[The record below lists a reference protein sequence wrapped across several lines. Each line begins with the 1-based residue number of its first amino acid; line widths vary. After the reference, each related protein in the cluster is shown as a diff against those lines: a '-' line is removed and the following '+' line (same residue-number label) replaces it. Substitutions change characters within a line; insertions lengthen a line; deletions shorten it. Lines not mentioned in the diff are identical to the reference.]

1 MSSFTRITIF
11 WTDYVALVFGVRGG
25 LENRYGVSVDHMV
38 HRVRY
43 RAACVRHDVR
53 DSMRDDVRRK
63 HLPGFSFLAVGARPI
78 RIPARAQA
86 LMLHKAATGLRAL
99 GLELAALLRTA
110 TASLPAPRS
119 RMAPAGQGQSQT
131 QRGAQDRPSNRCER
145 SLRFRSLCA
154 ARPAPDRRP
163 TPSLC
168 SVVPQAGGQA
178 RFALKEKQRI
188 SRAWERSFSC
198 RSLGLAPASLATGFS
213 PRWGASFALRRLG
226 AAHRSLRPFG
236 GLRKLRKTREVL
248 AAFAPVARAPS
259 ALLHGAGCIARPNSR
274 REFLPIMAR
283 AECVG
288 SSNGSQSASSQQTNL
303 LQRSNQ
309 SSCLSSN

>member
-1 MSSFTRITIF
+1 MSFFTRITIF

-38 HRVRY
+38 HRVLY

-63 HLPGFSFLAVGARPI
+63 HLPGFSFLAAGARPI

-119 RMAPAGQGQSQT
+119 RMAPAGQGQSQM

-168 SVVPQAGGQA
+168 SVVPQAGGRA
-178 RFALKEKQRI
+178 RFALKRSTASVALGSAPSPVARWDSLLLL
-188 SRAWERSFSC
+188 SRPASVSAGALPSPCAALGRLIALSGPVGACANFAKPAKFLMHSLQ
-198 RSLGLAPASLATGFS
+198 SLGLPPLCFT
-213 PRWGASFALRRLG
+213 
-226 AAHRSLRPFG
+226 
-236 GLRKLRKTREVL
+236 
-248 AAFAPVARAPS
+248 ARA
-259 ALLHGAGCIARPNSR
+259 ACARPNSR

-288 SSNGSQSASSQQTNL
+288 SSNSSQSASSQQTNL